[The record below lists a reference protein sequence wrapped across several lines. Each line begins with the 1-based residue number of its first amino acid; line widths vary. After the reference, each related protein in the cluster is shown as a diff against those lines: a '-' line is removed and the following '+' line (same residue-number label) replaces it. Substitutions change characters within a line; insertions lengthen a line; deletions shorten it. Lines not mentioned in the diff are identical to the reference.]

1 MYNAPQLAAWCL
13 AHLGHNYTSL
23 ASQHARS
30 VVRSRGQVSRVTC
43 HEVTR
48 SRVTMCRMMRSLS
61 PDNQAL
67 LNLSR
72 WPPAWYLKDAEIY
85 ARFTET
91 RAAERERTSS
101 RRKRQ
106 R

>member
-30 VVRSRGQVSRVTC
+30 VVRSRGHV
-43 HEVTR
+43 

-72 WPPAWYLKDAEIY
+72 WPPAWYIKDADIY
-85 ARFTET
+85 ARFMET
-91 RAAERERTSS
+91 LAAERERTSS

-106 R
+106 RYVCRYR